1 MEDDLPPLLTPKQ
14 LAALLSTSEA
24 ALSQDRYL
32 SKGIPF
38 IKIGA
43 RVRYLRDDV
52 LAYLA
57 AHRTPTS
64 AA

>member
-1 MEDDLPPLLTPKQ
+1 MADDLPPLLTPKQ

-32 SKGIPF
+32 GKGIPF
-38 IKIGA
+38 TKIGA

-52 LAYLA
+52 LDYLA
-57 AHRTPTS
+57 AHRMGGD